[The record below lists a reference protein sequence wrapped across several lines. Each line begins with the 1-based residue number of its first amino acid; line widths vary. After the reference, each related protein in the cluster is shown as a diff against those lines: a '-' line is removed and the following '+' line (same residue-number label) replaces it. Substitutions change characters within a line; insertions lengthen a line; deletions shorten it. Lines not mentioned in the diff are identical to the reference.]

1 MKTISIL
8 LALVNALFAGFLLA
22 YSLSSIELHGTG
34 TVWLLTKS
42 LAALS
47 IIAISILTWHASAR
61 VMNASPL
68 LIGDLYL
75 VVLGT
80 VTILCTYHLF
90 VLSSDM
96 EYYMAVFGS
105 SLMTQGMT
113 SFLETSTGEI
123 IISIS

>member
-8 LALVNALFAGFLLA
+8 LALVNALFAGLLLA
-22 YSLSSIELHGTG
+22 YNLSSIEPYGSGTA
-34 TVWLLTKS
+34 WLLTKS

-47 IIAISILTWHASAR
+47 VIAIGILTWLASAR
-61 VMNASPL
+61 TMNAGPL